1 MISAALTSAGELW
14 LPAASGGDHGDNLA
28 VGLRRVQ
35 VDDIV
40 AVAVGSG
47 GPDLQPGIVGD
58 DDFTARLGGT
68 GDLGACGVER
78 RNRHVWRRKID
89 GKVDR
94 LRQTALVACRIGFPQ
109 GNRVCAFCQ
118 WTRRRDAPVP
128 FGRTVVVPITTP
140 LS

>member
-1 MISAALTSAGELW
+1 M
-14 LPAASGGDHGDNLA
+14 
-28 VGLRRVQ
+28 
-35 VDDIV
+35 
-40 AVAVGSG
+40 
-47 GPDLQPGIVGD
+47 QPGIVGD

-118 WTRRRDAPVP
+118 WTRRRDAPGAVRQNGGGADNNAVIVNRDRAAR
-128 FGRTVVVPITTP
+128 FASARQTW
-140 LS
+140 L